1 MSICQIIRILIKII
15 RGLWKPLKK
24 SIMYNANQFRV
35 KSHLTTSNLYVQ
47 KTIIVENIDSINKTL
62 NNRIGLNLRNSQ
74 YREIIKLKKR
84 QYEILKSINNKIRD
98 IEQHSFPFGNPLSD
112 LNV

>member
-1 MSICQIIRILIKII
+1 MR
-15 RGLWKPLKK
+15 
-24 SIMYNANQFRV
+24 NENQFTV
-35 KSHLTTSNLYVQ
+35 KSHLTSSNLYVQ
-47 KTIIVENIDSINKTL
+47 KTIIVENIASINKTL

-84 QYEILKSINNKIRD
+84 QYAILKSINNKIRD
-98 IEQHSFPFGNPLSD
+98 IEQGSFPFGNPLSD

>member
-1 MSICQIIRILIKII
+1 METF
-15 RGLWKPLKK
+15 KK
-24 SIMYNANQFRV
+24 SIMHNANQFRV
-35 KSHLTTSNLYVQ
+35 KSHLTTSNYYVQ
-47 KTIIVENIDSINKTL
+47 KTIIVENIASINKTL

-84 QYEILKSINNKIRD
+84 QYAILKSINNKIRD
-98 IEQHSFPFGNPLSD
+98 IEQNSFPFGNPLSD